1 MKLNRTDIEVQLR
14 KQRAKHTTQEDI
26 LEQVKAV
33 LKQDDLMEDAI
44 MLRMKSPQKPT
55 PRNHFK
61 IDSMEMDRIYHVDQI
76 KNICINYRL
85 RFLDTKY
92 FKNDIPREALVE
104 IKRLEKEHD
113 LTIQGFKIV
122 APSKMFKLENA
133 DDPLLFAP
141 VGNGYFY
148 LIHKWGNDLSPMR
161 RLFAWPFKSFEN
173 LIVLTLISSLIATS
187 LIPHGLFGNQ
197 NTAIEFLL
205 IFLFMFKCVAS
216 MVLYYSFAAGKNFN
230 TAIWNSKY
238 FNA

>member
-1 MKLNRTDIEVQLR
+1 MFSRTNIEDQLKKVR
-14 KQRAKHTTQEDI
+14 NKQVSEQDI
-26 LEQVKAV
+26 LSQVQAILAEEDRK
-33 LKQDDLMEDAI
+33 EDAI

-55 PRNHFK
+55 PRNHF
-61 IDSMEMDRIYHVDQI
+61 DLDLLETDRIYHVDQI
-76 KNICINYRL
+76 REICVDYRL

-92 FKNDIPREALVE
+92 FKNDIPQEALIE

-113 LTIQGFKIV
+113 ITVRGYKIV

-141 VGNGYFY
+141 IGNGYFY
-148 LIHKWGNDLSPMR
+148 LIHKWGSDLNPFR
-161 RLFAWPFKSFEN
+161 KTWAWSFKSFEN
-173 LIVLTLISSLIATS
+173 LIFTTVLVSLLAAYLVPKGIFSKDTS
-187 LIPHGLFGNQ
+187 GVQFV
-197 NTAIEFLL
+197 L
-205 IFLFMFKCVAS
+205 IFFFTFKSIAS